1 MVSYTQWTEAVH
13 EAYKAAG
20 GTYPSGNSV
29 VQALTRAAADF
40 WNRNKDQLL
49 DLAVD
54 GVQTVARELVNELL
68 AGSLSTQYQVTL

>member
-1 MVSYTQWTEAVH
+1 MVSYTEWTEAVH

-40 WNRNKDQLL
+40 WNRNKDELL
-49 DLAVD
+49 DLALDAVT
-54 GVQTVARELVNELL
+54 TVARELVNELL
-68 AGSLSTQYQVTL
+68 GGSLSSQYDVAL